1 MMSVFE
7 QKMLQKFRNLLKQPD
22 IEIEDVPGSV
32 EYPVN
37 GYKLIHKTIVNTEC
51 KTEQILFIERDG
63 MSGACR
69 SIKITNL
76 NPDLDKELSKE
87 FKQLLV
93 DIIHD
98 KYRKDEVNKQVA
110 AAVKNRQKNE
120 QKVLDYLDSF
130 ISAGL
135 ESR

>member
-7 QKMLQKFRNLLKQPD
+7 QKMLQKFKKLLEQPG
-22 IEIEDVPGSV
+22 IEIKDVPGSV

-37 GYKLIHKTIVNTEC
+37 GYKLIHKIIVNTEC
-51 KTEQILFIERDG
+51 KTEQILFIEREG
-63 MSGACR
+63 MSGTCR

-76 NPDLDKELSKE
+76 DTDLNKELSKE

-93 DIIHD
+93 DMIHD
-98 KYRKDEVNKQVA
+98 KYIKDEKKKRA
-110 AAVKNRQKNE
+110 EEAVKNRQKNQ

>member
-22 IEIEDVPGSV
+22 IEIEHVPGSV

-37 GYKLIHKTIVNTEC
+37 GYKLKHKTIVNTEC